1 MAISFSNPWDRLQ
14 HNNQNGSDRDM
25 GHYFDKTATRS
36 AVMHNFNSIRKM
48 FGLSVRQL
56 TELIQPIANIPYS
69 RFRRLVAGERDI
81 TPEEL
86 AALHELLG
94 VPPTTFLYPWSL
106 QPHTKIQDFFSHNP
120 KVQPSI
126 PSNFYRTGENPIFDY
141 FGPSLYPY
149 QYTNLGSWLAGQTIS
164 EITSKSA
171 SLYLLS
177 RSDSPR
183 DVFLQLFQ
191 EASCAYVKQTFSQDD
206 FDSAFH
212 SLEETYPLNS
222 SITHLGNVDNF
233 LNKLGQVL
241 LCYLH
246 QIAYLSYYNQIT
258 SDRESNIVGRQMTEE
273 TRSLA
278 ERPAQHSDR
287 HSAQLLNYIEHTDLT
302 IESRITTPYKIN
314 QNHTERLILKATDYK
329 TGQLL
334 GKADIHFEYAS
345 WFDFIA
351 PTRIKA
357 LCEIAQ
363 NRKTDIQNGEYIIS
377 AGEVRDLL
385 FTKNY
390 EQPQLK
396 FILPEF
402 DTSLAG

>member
-1 MAISFSNPWDRLQ
+1 MRYTSKNK
-14 HNNQNGSDRDM
+14 QNGSDRGM

-36 AVMHNFNSIRKM
+36 VVMRNFNSIRKM

-56 TELIQPIANIPYS
+56 TELVQPIANIPYS

-81 TPEEL
+81 APEEL

-94 VPPTTFLYPWSL
+94 VPPTAFLYPWSL

-120 KVQPSI
+120 KAQSSI
-126 PSNFYRTGENPIFDY
+126 PSIFCNTGENPIFDY

-183 DVFLQLFQ
+183 DTFLQLFQ

-212 SLEETYPLNS
+212 SLEETYPLGS
-222 SITHLGNVDNF
+222 PITHSVNVDNF
-233 LNKLGQVL
+233 LDIFGQVL

-246 QIAYLSYYNQIT
+246 QIAYLSYYAQIT
-258 SDRESNIVGRQMTEE
+258 SDRESNIVGRQMTDE
-273 TRSLA
+273 TCSLA
-278 ERPAQHSDR
+278 ERPAQHSDQ
-287 HSAQLLNYIEHTDLT
+287 HSAQLLNYIEHTNLT
-302 IESRITTPYKIN
+302 IEGRITIPYKTG
-314 QNHTERLILKATDYK
+314 QNHAEHLILKATDYK

-345 WFDFIA
+345 WFNFIA
-351 PTRIKA
+351 PARIKA
-357 LCEIAQ
+357 LCETAQ
-363 NRKTDIQNGEYIIS
+363 NRKANIENGEYIIS

-385 FTKNY
+385 LTKNY